1 MRKLEK
7 NTRRYFVN
15 LFADYILSKFN
26 KSENTIIQ
34 VTDCEN
40 FVVVNGQTISSNVL
54 NLNELK
60 IEFIESNKELFKS
73 LNKESLNIIDIIKY
87 EQEITDFPRAWI
99 TVNKSLYVKEL
110 DPISEINISSEF
122 PYGHSLGCGRGILYY
137 SHYIFNQMYSL
148 LGIDKLYFHYSS
160 DLNEDE
166 DYKIKVIC
174 DSQIPKKLI
183 ESLILDCFDMDLT
196 EFKERMS
203 NYDFT
208 KDVTDQTLD
217 KPYLVQDRLKDIIL
231 I

>member
-60 IEFIESNKELFKS
+60 IEFIESNNELFKS

-87 EQEITDFPRAWI
+87 EQEITDFPRAGI
-99 TVNKSLYVKEL
+99 TVNKSLYVNEL

-148 LGIDKLYFHYSS
+148 LGVDKLYFHYSS

-166 DYKIKVIC
+166 DYRIKVIS
-174 DSQIPKKLI
+174 DSQVPKKSI
-183 ESLILDCFDMDLT
+183 ESLVLDCFDMDLT

-203 NYDFT
+203 DYDFT